1 MEGDTLRAQIDRE
14 EQLPLDDAIRIATDV
29 AEALDHAHGRRVVHR
44 DIKPSN
50 ILLRDGRPLIADFG
64 FARIVDRGVTERLT
78 ASGITIGTSGYMS
91 PEQAAGDE
99 KVDHR
104 TDLYSL
110 GCSPYEMLAGELPKN
125 VLGSPRSKVMTHSS
139 FSYRARSAPPVR
151 LRYSPSMSCAKRRHA
166 ALHVPS
172 NTVVPPLRRPH

>member
-1 MEGDTLRAQIDRE
+1 EF
-14 EQLPLDDAIRIATDV
+14 V
-29 AEALDHAHGRRVVHR
+29 VRVV
-44 DIKPSN
+44 
-50 ILLRDGRPLIADFG
+50 DFG
-64 FARIVDRGVTERLT
+64 LAKLHEPDNDIMLT
-78 ASGITIGTSGYMS
+78 APGTRLGTPEYMS
-91 PEQAAGDE
+91 PQQAFA
-99 KVDHR
+99 KPLDHR